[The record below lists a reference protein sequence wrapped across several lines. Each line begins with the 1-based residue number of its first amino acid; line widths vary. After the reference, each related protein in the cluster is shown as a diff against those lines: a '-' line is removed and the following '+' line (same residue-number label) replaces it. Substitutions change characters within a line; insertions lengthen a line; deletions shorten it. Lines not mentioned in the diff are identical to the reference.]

1 MWGVAELEYL
11 GHKVGKGK
19 VSIPKLRVEALRTF
33 RKPRVKKELKSYLGM
48 LRRFIPGFSSVA
60 LPLTEAT
67 KMKSPNKL
75 VWTKPMEDAFIS
87 LRDTLSELTIPSPE
101 DTFVL
106 STDASGSGIGAV
118 LSVSRKYLPVAYF
131 SKKLTGPEA
140 NYAVTELECLAVIN
154 AVEHFSHYLVGNHFV
169 IKTDHKALESLRS
182 SKRLNGR
189 LARWA
194 LALQY
199 LNFTV
204 QYKPDHTH
212 QDADG
217 LSRQAWDEEEHDDE
231 DVILEDG
238 GAVESL
244 VEGLNHSSH
253 LTHHSPLV
261 LL

>member
-1 MWGVAELEYL
+1 MCGGGGGGGGGGVAELEYL

-19 VSIPKLRVEALRTF
+19 VSIPKLRVEAFTTF

-87 LRDTLSELTIPSPE
+87 LRDTLCTHSELTIPSPE

-118 LSVSRKYLPVAYF
+118 LSVSRSGKYLPVAYF
-131 SKKLTGPEA
+131 SKKLTGPEV
-140 NYAVTELECLAVIN
+140 NYAVTELECLAVIK

-204 QYKPDHTH
+204 QYKPGHTH

-217 LSRQAWDEEEHDDE
+217 LSRQVWDEEEHDDE

-238 GAVESL
+238 GAVE
-244 VEGLNHSSH
+244 G
-253 LTHHSPLV
+253 
-261 LL
+261 